1 MAIKT
6 RAAGIFLVNKDGK
19 ILLGHPSGNYSGWS
33 IPKGKIEEGE
43 DAFTAA
49 LRECYEETNIDLR
62 EEKLT
67 FHELPVRTYSHKK
80 KDLKS
85 YIVFE
90 VENSINFSTFD
101 IKCNS
106 YVPMDAKV
114 NAGLPE
120 MEKFSWSTFDEAEE
134 LIHITQKANLN
145 IIRELWKKLI

>member
-1 MAIKT
+1 MSKVKS
-6 RAAGIFLVNKDGK
+6 AGIFLVNKEGK
-19 ILLGHPSGNYSGWS
+19 ILIGHPTGNYSGWS

-62 EEKLT
+62 DVKLT
-67 FHELPVRTYSHKK
+67 FHELPVRTYSHNK

-85 YIVFE
+85 YVLFE
-90 VENSINFSTFD
+90 IENSINFSTFD

-106 YVPMDAKV
+106 FVSDDAKV

-120 MEKFSWSTFDEAEE
+120 IDKFQYATFDECEA
-134 LIHITQKANLN
+134 LIHDTQKANLN
-145 IIRELWKKLI
+145 IIIELWKKLI